1 MKSALLFLSLL
12 LFCLVWMIIDIQI
25 TSHNQ
30 QTLNNFSKLSRL
42 YTLQI
47 EKNDFVYRKSDE

>member
-1 MKSALLFLSLL
+1 MKLALLFSCL
-12 LFCLVWMIIDIQI
+12 LFLGLAWMVVDIQI
-25 TSHNQ
+25 TSQ
-30 QTLNNFSKLSRL
+30 KEQTLDGFSKLSRL